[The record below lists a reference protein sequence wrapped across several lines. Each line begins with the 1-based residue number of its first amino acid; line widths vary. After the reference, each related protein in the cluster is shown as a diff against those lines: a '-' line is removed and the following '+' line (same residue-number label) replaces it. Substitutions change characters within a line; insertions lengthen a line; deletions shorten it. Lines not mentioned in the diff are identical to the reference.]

1 LRKIVIITGTPTKP
15 SRLHG
20 IVDHVSEQINQQ
32 GVKVHHIDVVDIPAE
47 DLLHANWNSEVIK
60 SANGQIADANA
71 VIIATPIYK
80 ASYTG
85 ILKAFL
91 DLIPEKG
98 LENKVLFPIVM
109 GGTKA
114 HLLMM
119 EYALKPVL
127 SVLGANHIEAGVFIH
142 DSEARWTEN
151 GKVTIDSDVNT
162 RLTASVEKLCKIIMK

>member
-1 LRKIVIITGTPTKP
+1 MKKVVIITGTPTKP

-20 IVDHVSEQINQQ
+20 VVDYVSEQIKEL
-32 GVKVHHIDVVDIPAE
+32 GLDVHHIDVVDMPAE
-47 DLLHANWNSEVIK
+47 DLLHANWNSPVIQA
-60 SANGQIADANA
+60 ANQQISKADA
-71 VIIATPIYK
+71 VVIATPIYK

-98 LENKVLFPIVM
+98 LENKLLLPIIM

-127 SVLGANHIEAGVFIH
+127 SVLGANQIEAGVFIH
-142 DSEARWTEN
+142 DSEARWADD
-151 GKVTIDSDVNT
+151 GKVIIDTEVNN
-162 RLTASVEKLCKIIMK
+162 RLTVSVEKLCKNIMK

>member
-1 LRKIVIITGTPTKP
+1 MKNIVIITGTPTKP

-20 IVDHVSEQINQQ
+20 VVDYVAEQINQQ
-32 GVKVHHIDVVDIPAE
+32 GCQVDHIDVVDLPAE
-47 DLLHANWNSEVIK
+47 DLLHANWNSAVIK
-60 SANGQIADANA
+60 AANQQIADADA

-98 LENKVLFPIVM
+98 LENKVLLPIIM

-142 DSEARWTEN
+142 DSQALWTED
-151 GKVTIDSDVNT
+151 GKVTLEEEVNN
-162 RLTASVEKLCKIIMK
+162 RLTASVEKLCKIIK

>member
-1 LRKIVIITGTPTKP
+1 MKNIVIITGTPTKP

-20 IVDHVSEQINQQ
+20 VVSYVSEQINQQ

-47 DLLHANWNSEVIK
+47 DLLHANWNSKVIK
-60 SANGQIADANA
+60 LAIRQIADAHA
-71 VIIATPIYK
+71 VIVATPIYK

-98 LENKVLFPIVM
+98 LENKVLFPIIM

-127 SVLGANHIEAGVFIH
+127 SVLGANYIEAGVFIH
-142 DSEARWTEN
+142 DSEARWTEEGN
-151 GKVTIDSDVNT
+151 VTIDSEVNT
-162 RLTASVEKLCKIIMK
+162 RLTASVEKLCKMIIK